1 MNNRKRNIL
10 KVVKLC
16 YTPVD
21 FGRGKL
27 HIKKNDVTRK
37 IVFEVQGCFMGRVN

>member
-1 MNNRKRNIL
+1 MNNRKRNML
-10 KVVKLC
+10 KAMKLC
-16 YTPVD
+16 YGPVD

-37 IVFEVQGCFMGRVN
+37 IVFEVQGCFMEEVK